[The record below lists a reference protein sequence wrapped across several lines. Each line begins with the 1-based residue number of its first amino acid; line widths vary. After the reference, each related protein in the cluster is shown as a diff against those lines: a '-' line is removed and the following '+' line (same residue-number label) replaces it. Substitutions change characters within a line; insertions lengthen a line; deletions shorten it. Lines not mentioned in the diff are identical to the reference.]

1 VPSQP
6 AVELA
11 IIIPTFEER
20 ENIPLILMRLTQ
32 ALAGLRYE
40 VIFVDDDS
48 PDGTADVVR
57 AIAGID
63 PKVRVIQRINRRGLT
78 AACLEGLLSTA
89 APYLAVMDADLQH
102 DEAILP
108 DMLALLQTAN
118 LDVVVG
124 QRAYNGSSFAPAS
137 ALRRCFHR
145 AVCRCRID
153 DPLSGYFVM
162 RREFFMETVH
172 RMSGIGSKILV
183 DLLASSAYTPMLR
196 EISYH
201 LRERAHG
208 EDKLGALAALEY
220 FQLLVDKLVGNA
232 IPPSFILFAL
242 VGGGGLG
249 IYFGLLTFAL
259 FRLRTSFDVAQ
270 IAAAAAA
277 MTFNFF
283 LNNTITFRGAR
294 LRGKRLARGLAG
306 FYAACS
312 IGMWINLKMA
322 HAAGAL
328 GAAWYTAGVLGLAAG
343 SLWNYGVTQMFVWR
357 EGRKRLNREV
367 PPPNWLGTD
376 TVEDSDCRSLLALSQ
391 RVGTAARVQPAK
403 ALKNTER

>member
-1 VPSQP
+1 VDPRP

-11 IIIPTFEER
+11 VIIPTFEER

-32 ALAGLRYE
+32 ALAGVRYE

-57 AIAGID
+57 AIAGFD
-63 PKVRVIQRINRRGLT
+63 PKVRIIQRINRRGLT

-89 APYLAVMDADLQH
+89 APYLAMMDADLQH

-108 DMLALLQTAN
+108 DMLALLQTSD
-118 LDVVVG
+118 LDIVVG
-124 QRAYNGSSFAPAS
+124 QGVCNAANAAPAK
-137 ALRRCFHR
+137 ALRRLITR
-145 AVCRCRID
+145 AICGCPIE

-162 RREFFMETVH
+162 RRDFFMETVH

-183 DLLASSAYTPMLR
+183 DLLASCAYPPMLR
-196 EISYH
+196 EIPYR

-208 EDKLGALAALEY
+208 KDKLGALAALEY
-220 FQLLVDKLVGNA
+220 FQLLVDKLVGNI
-232 IPPSFILFAL
+232 IPPSFVLFAL
-242 VGGGGLG
+242 VGVAGLG
-249 IYFGLLTFAL
+249 VYFGLLTFAL
-259 FRLRTSFDVAQ
+259 FRARASFDTGQ
-270 IAAAAAA
+270 ITAAAAA

-283 LNNTITFRGAR
+283 LNNIITFRGAR

-343 SLWNYGVTQMFVWR
+343 SIWNYGVTQMFVWR

-367 PPPNWLGTD
+367 PPPNWPGSD
-376 TVEDSDCRSLLALSQ
+376 AVEDGDCRSLLALSQ
-391 RVGTAARVQPAK
+391 RVGTTAGVPLAR
-403 ALKNTER
+403 ALEKTER